1 MVSKYDYDEYI
12 EYLILI
18 LLYKEDIMIIIEMQ
32 YLF

>member
-18 LLYKEDIMIIIEMQ
+18 LLYKEDIMIIIEM
-32 YLF
+32 

>member
-18 LLYKEDIMIIIEMQ
+18 LLYKEDIMIKIEM
-32 YLF
+32 